1 VGEFGW
7 PINAA
12 MYQVQQQ
19 YYFHSWKFY
28 FFASGNQY
36 LVCLGHTSYRN
47 GTMTYHS
54 WNFWWIAVD
63 LEASLPILDKLLVV
77 ERPAPAVLVIEWG
90 SRRLALEWRER
101 GVRPV

>member
-1 VGEFGW
+1 
-7 PINAA
+7 
-12 MYQVQQQ
+12 
-19 YYFHSWKFY
+19 
-28 FFASGNQY
+28 
-36 LVCLGHTSYRN
+36 
-47 GTMTYHS
+47 MTYHS